1 MSYFIFKLNFCTY
14 RPYRLRAVFCAMLCE
29 VDTIISDNERLTRS
43 LFHKEQKSPDYE
55 LLQVK

>member
-1 MSYFIFKLNFCTY
+1 
-14 RPYRLRAVFCAMLCE
+14 MLCE

-55 LLQVK
+55 LLEVK